1 MLDRIAEQ
9 PDSLDAIRERARA
22 VRAEARSG
30 GFDGQTAGISP
41 GSVQGNVAI
50 LPADWAHEFLNF
62 CRRNP
67 KPCPVLAVSDPGD
80 PMLAELGDRVDIRT
94 DVPRYRVFENGAE
107 IDETTDISNYWR
119 DDLVAFVIGC
129 SFSFEEALV
138 QSGVPVRHLDLD
150 IECPIYKT
158 NIPCAPAGRFHGPLV
173 VSMRPMLPKDAIR
186 AIQITSRFPNV
197 HGSPVHFGAPAD
209 IGIKDINTVDYGGPV
224 PIHKGEVPVFWGCGV
239 TPQAVVEAAKPP
251 FMITHK
257 PNHLLVTDLVNAE
270 LAML

>member
-1 MLDRIAEQ
+1 MLDQIVEQ
-9 PDSLDAIRERARA
+9 GGSVDAIRERARA

-30 GFDGQTAGISP
+30 AFSGQTAGISP

-50 LPADWAHEFLNF
+50 LPADWAGEFLNF

-67 KPCPVLAVSDPGD
+67 KPCPVLGVSEPGD
-80 PMLAELGDRVDIRT
+80 PTLSELGDEIDIRT
-94 DVPRYRVFENGAE
+94 DVPRYRVFENGTEVAE
-107 IDETTDISNYWR
+107 ATDISEFWR

-138 QSGVPVRHLDLD
+138 QAGVPVRHLDLD
-150 IECPIYKT
+150 IECPVYKT
-158 NIPCAPAGRFHGPLV
+158 NIPCTPAGRFHGPLV
-173 VSMRPMLPKDAIR
+173 VSMRPMTPKDAIR
-186 AIQITSRFPNV
+186 AVQITSRFPNV
-197 HGSPVHFGAPAD
+197 HGAPVHFGMPEA
-209 IGIKDINTVDYGGPV
+209 IGIQDISKVDYGGPV
-224 PIHKGEVPVFWGCGV
+224 PIHPGEVPVFWGCGV

-257 PNHLLVTDLVNAE
+257 PNHLLVTDLLNAE